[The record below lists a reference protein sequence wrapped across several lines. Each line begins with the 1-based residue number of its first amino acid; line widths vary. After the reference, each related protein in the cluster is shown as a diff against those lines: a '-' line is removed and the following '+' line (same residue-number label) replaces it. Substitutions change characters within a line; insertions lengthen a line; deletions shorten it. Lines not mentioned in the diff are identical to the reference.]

1 LTKRE
6 VLYRSYF
13 NSKGYTANLPVY
25 LTASPENN
33 LLLEVQKGY
42 SLVDPVSFS
51 SELTRELTY
60 QDLNFMRFT
69 LLRDL
74 VSSLNTT
81 VNTSALSNYLFY
93 YLTGSSYFNNSN
105 LGSNQELYKNQY
117 RPLKKG
123 ITNMIRLHT
132 TGAVAMPIE
141 IRLHILASSRD
152 VIHS

>member
-1 LTKRE
+1 M
-6 VLYRSYF
+6 LYRSYF
-13 NSKGYTANLPVY
+13 NSRGYAANLPVY
-25 LTASPENN
+25 LTASPENS